1 MDKWLS
7 HPTSLKIIS
16 IIVGLLLWA
25 VVHIDPDTSPQ
36 TVTSN
41 VDTKTIEASVIK
53 ADGLDTDKYVMTA
66 MEPSVV
72 RLDVQGRLTNLLNAS
87 SDDDYVVKVDLK
99 DAKPGIQELPLV
111 ATLPKGIQLVE
122 MSPRTVTVQI
132 EEILTKPFELQV
144 TTEGKPA
151 AGYVVGASTVVAPSA
166 GVQITLPK
174 DDMSR
179 VGVVTTEVNVEGADK
194 TIVNKKAKVV
204 VYDTDGI
211 EMTNAIISPETV
223 HVEVKI
229 TPPFKTLPL
238 QVRYTGSLPEG
249 LSLVSVKP
257 AIDEVTVYGEQKA
270 LDELQVYDGVVLDL
284 SKVKQSG
291 AVQVKTEVIDGI
303 KSIDPAEVTLEI
315 VVAPIITRT
324 FTGLPIAVEGASS
337 GTSAVFRNPAD
348 GKYDL
353 TVSGAESVLNA
364 LKAEAITIIANVE
377 GLKPGVH
384 VVTLQVDVPAYV
396 QTVLG
401 SGQSLTVSI
410 EIVEEEAAGTDDE
423 NAEEVGGT
431 PTEEPPTSTPTP
443 TPTPTPTA
451 PDTGEESANGGENA
465 AGGPTMNP

>member
-16 IIVGLLLWA
+16 VIVGLLLWA

-53 ADGLDTDKYVMTA
+53 AEGLDTDKYILTA

-72 RLDVQGRLTNLLNAS
+72 RLDVQGRLSNLLNAS
-87 SDDDYVVKVDLK
+87 SDDDYVVSVDLK

-111 ATLPKGIQLVE
+111 ATLPKGITLVE

-144 TTEGKPA
+144 VTEGKPA
-151 AGYVVGASTVVAPSA
+151 AGYVVGASTIVAPTT
-166 GVQITLPK
+166 GVLVTLPK

-179 VGVVTTEVNVEGADK
+179 VGVVTTEINVDGADK
-194 TIVNKKAKVV
+194 TVVNKKAKII

-211 EMTNAIISPETV
+211 EMTNAVISPETV
-223 HVEVKI
+223 HVEVKV
-229 TPPFKTLPL
+229 TPPFKTVPL
-238 QVRYTGSLPEG
+238 QVRYTGALPDG

-257 AIDEVTVYGEQKA
+257 AIDQVTVYGEQKL

-291 AVQVKTEVIDGI
+291 EVQVKTGAIDGI
-303 KSIDPAEVTLEI
+303 KSIDPAEVTLAV
-315 VVAPIITRT
+315 VVAPIITRE
-324 FTGLPIAVEGASS
+324 FVGLPIKLEGVPT
-337 GTSAVFRNPAD
+337 GMSAVFRTPAS
-348 GKYDL
+348 GKFDL
-353 TVSGAESVLNA
+353 SVSGAESVLNA
-364 LKAEAITIIANVE
+364 LKAESLAIAANVE
-377 GLKPGVH
+377 GLSPGVH
-384 VVTLQVDVPAYV
+384 SVTLQIDVPAYV

-401 SGQSLTVSI
+401 EGQTLTVSI
-410 EIVEEEAAGTDDE
+410 ELVEDASTGTGEDDS
-423 NAEEVGGT
+423 EEVGGT
-431 PTEEPPTSTPTP
+431 PTEEPPTPTP
-443 TPTPTPTA
+443 TPTST
-451 PDTGEESANGGENA
+451 PDTGEESSNGSGNA
-465 AGGPTMNP
+465 SGGPTMNP